1 MYGCGVL
8 VWGRLCLRK
17 WEWWCGSEE
26 ENGVMKMKMKKKR
39 IVVSMEVRILVANEG
54 IC

>member
-1 MYGCGVL
+1 M
-8 VWGRLCLRK
+8 WGRLCLRK